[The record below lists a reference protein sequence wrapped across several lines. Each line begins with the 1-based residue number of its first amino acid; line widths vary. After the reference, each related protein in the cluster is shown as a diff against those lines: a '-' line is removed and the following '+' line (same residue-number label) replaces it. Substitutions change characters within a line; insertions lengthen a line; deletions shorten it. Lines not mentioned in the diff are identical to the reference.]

1 MDSYVDSREPEELR
15 QALLQAGFL
24 QKQLEYGD
32 IQFSTS
38 SDETVLIER
47 KTIKQLLQ
55 DMDGQ
60 LQKQCL
66 GMTRNSPY
74 PILMMEGQ
82 WVRTNRGTL
91 LDTEMTWSQV
101 WNQLQTL
108 QDLGMRIQPT
118 TGIQH
123 STQRICQLRAY
134 YAKDKH
140 SSIHRKVAES
150 SSITVLSCIKGV
162 DVARAKLLM
171 EHFGNFQRLAN
182 ASLEELQE
190 VNGIGPIMA
199 KRIYNFWI
207 GEEVDHEGH

>member
-1 MDSYVDSREPEELR
+1 MESYVDSREPEELR

-66 GMTRNSPY
+66 GMARNSLY
-74 PILMMEGQ
+74 PILMIEGQ
-82 WVRTNRGTL
+82 WIRTNRGTL
-91 LDTEMTWSQV
+91 LDTEMTWNQI

-123 STQRICQLRAY
+123 SIQRILQLRTY
-134 YAKDKH
+134 YAKDSH
-140 SSIHRKVAES
+140 TSVHRKVAES
-150 SSITVLSCIKGV
+150 SGITVLSCIKGV
-162 DVARAKLLM
+162 DVARAKSLM

-182 ASLEELQE
+182 ANLEELQE
-190 VNGIGPIMA
+190 VNGIGPVMA
-199 KRIYNFWI
+199 ERIYNFWI
-207 GEEVDHEGH
+207 EDQ